1 MKFCGRN
8 RLQNERGAL
17 MKRTFGRFMS
27 LLLVLAMVLAMVPAA
42 LAANQA
48 YSVEPDSTIKIK
60 TSITGFT
67 VTNWES
73 SDESV
78 ATVAAVSG
86 SKTEAIVT
94 GKKASNTAIR
104 ITATGTLA
112 NGRSHSE
119 YFTVYVRDAYTL
131 TLALSNSNINGTVAL
146 NQGDT
151 RTLTATVTVGSS
163 GVSAGNLANCE
174 VHFTSD
180 NDAISVTPAS
190 AKVTASTVGNYTTYK
205 VEATVKAEKVG
216 GATLTAQVWYQGK
229 DGMKPSTS
237 ATATKTIGFRV
248 SGAATISVTLPTAQ
262 QVLSLEAGGTSATL
276 QPKVTGYSGT
286 AQPKLLYLYD
296 TTGDTTGNY
305 LYVRPNATTTSATVE
320 PYKACDATNI
330 YICIES
336 YNIGKTYNDVKDDP
350 EHSITGSY
358 AVCTVSIKNKGMA
371 VTALEVRN
379 DQSVTVTDID
389 GKTTTTRLQTQLD
402 SGAMVFGLQDS
413 NYNHDKNGTNI
424 KNSNLIFT
432 ELTLTARIKAPD
444 TLLNSETDRKNAY
457 SRIEW
462 TSSAPT
468 VAKVSETNSDKDSA
482 TAKIKA
488 VAPGTATITAKVDG
502 NVTATYNVTVY
513 QGRAYKITEEPSIGE
528 TVGKMTDTELKAM
541 FEKESAKVE
550 IQTSIYADEVM
561 IYELPV
567 KTAEV
572 VNGTNGGKKFKYT
585 LNGLKTATKEFF
597 YNREDPNG
605 VGVTTDRQ
613 VTFSDISFSEQP
625 ANAAYKIT
633 DTIADLAMTAS
644 VSTGKIKSVVW
655 YMNSDQ
661 TTGGVDKAIQTD
673 KITDKPTNYRSV
685 LSNLK
690 QYITG
695 TGTYVFYCRVTTDDG
710 KYAETR
716 KAIITITGENHINI
730 VFNPTTVK
738 AGGTFTITGTPQEYV
753 SGKLTNVTGK
763 TYTITWSSSDENI
776 VKLSSK
782 TSTNSSPSITATA
795 KAGGQVTIKAET
807 TIGAKKYAAEVKF
820 TVTVPEADTVSLTL
834 GENETY
840 VQLDGSKLAAAV
852 KTAAKTTPSTFT
864 FESPAN
870 GTLYTSSAMSG
881 TVSTTTKYSASE
893 VSKMVYRPTRT
904 TGTHTIRY
912 AAYDGS
918 AQIATGTINVMTSAS
933 TVEYHISANEK
944 QQMVVSDFQRV
955 YGSGLSTVTFGS
967 NTDTRGALY
976 KGSTTSSGKVGSEA
990 YSVSTG
996 SNLLKNVC
1004 FIAGSTTSK
1013 YTVTI
1018 PFTANGSS
1026 GQMNG
1031 QLVVYVNDTHTL
1043 NSTGASFRS
1052 MGIANELT
1060 PDNATGSTY
1069 ITIDRIVG
1077 GKLYSAYTSIKNCTA
1092 LTSKD
1097 FGSTKFYFSGS
1108 GSLDNLY
1115 ILPLADS
1122 KSVEVSYTID
1132 GSTKGTLSFKVNQQ
1146 TASNQFT
1153 DVSGSYKWAANSV
1166 DFMYMNDIIKGN
1178 NTKNP
1183 KLFGPGAKMTRAMLV
1198 TVLYRAAGEPTVTG
1212 ITNKFT
1218 DNKQGQYYYNAV
1230 LWASNMGIVN
1240 GATATTFDPNG
1251 NVTREQIAAILY
1263 RYEGS
1268 PTVTGSLSG
1277 YPDQAQV
1284 SSFAVT
1290 AMQWAVGTGIITGV
1304 TSGGRTTLSAKGNAT
1319 RAQVA
1324 VMLHRFLTF

>member
-1 MKFCGRN
+1 
-8 RLQNERGAL
+8 
-17 MKRTFGRFMS
+17 MS

-60 TSITGFT
+60 TSIIKEGSVSWSSSDTSVAKVEGSTTEAT
-67 VTNWES
+67 VTG
-73 SDESV
+73 V
-78 ATVAAVSG
+78 
-86 SKTEAIVT
+86 
-94 GKKASNTAIR
+94 KASNTAVR
-104 ITATGTLA
+104 ITATGKV
-112 NGRSHSE
+112 NGRDYSE

-146 NQGDT
+146 NQNDT

-163 GVSAGNLANCE
+163 GGVTAGNLANCE

-180 NDAISVTPAS
+180 SDAISVSPDS

-205 VEATVKAEKVG
+205 VETTVKAEKVG
-216 GATLTAQVWYQGK
+216 GATLTAQVYYK
-229 DGMKPSTS
+229 SDKGMKPSTS

-248 SGAATISVTLPTAQ
+248 SGAATVTVTLPDAQ
-262 QVLSLEAGGTSATL
+262 KTLSLEAMGTSGTL
-276 QPKVTGYSGT
+276 QPKVSGYSGT

-296 TTGDTTGNY
+296 SEDNS
-305 LYVRPNATTTSATVE
+305 LYVRPNTATTSATVE

-330 YICIES
+330 YICIAS
-336 YNIGKTYNDVKDDP
+336 YNAGKTYKDAK
-350 EHSITGSY
+350 EGKLVGSY
-358 AVCTVSIKNKGMA
+358 AVCTVSIKNKGMS
-371 VTALEVRN
+371 VTALEVMN
-379 DQSVTVTDID
+379 SESVTYN
-389 GKTTTTRLQTQLD
+389 GKTSRLQTLLD
-402 SGAMVFGLQDS
+402 NGTMVFGLQDS
-413 NYNHDKNGTNI
+413 YYKPAVVSPMIRGT
-424 KNSNLIFT
+424 L
-432 ELTLTARIKAPD
+432 EVTARIKAPD
-444 TLLNSETDRKNAY
+444 SLLNSETDRRNAY

-462 TSSAPT
+462 TSSAPA
-468 VAKVSETNSDKDSA
+468 VAKVKTTSSDDQKAVA
-482 TAKIKA
+482 TIEA

-502 NVTATYNVTVY
+502 NVTATYSVTVY
-513 QGRAYKITEEPSIGE
+513 QGRAYLIKEEPSIGE
-528 TVGKMTDTELKAM
+528 TVGRMTDAELKSM
-541 FEKESAKVE
+541 FEQESAKVE
-550 IQTSIYADEVM
+550 IQTSIYADETA

-567 KTAEV
+567 KNASV
-572 VNGTNGGKKFKYT
+572 VTNTDGSKQFKYT
-585 LNGLKTATKEFF
+585 LDGLKTATKEFF
-597 YNREDPNG
+597 YNRNDLADA
-605 VGVTTDRQ
+605 GVTTTGK
-613 VTFSDISFSEQP
+613 VTFSDISFTEQP
-625 ANAAYKIT
+625 ANAAYKLT
-633 DTIADLAMTAS
+633 DTFADLAMTAS
-644 VSTGKIKSVVW
+644 VSTGTIKSVVW

-661 TTGGVDKAIQTD
+661 SNGADRAIYTD
-673 KITDKPTNYRSV
+673 PASKTSPMRSV
-685 LSNLK
+685 LSNIK

-695 TGTYVFYCRVTTDDG
+695 TGTYVFYCRVTTSDG

-716 KAIITITGENHINI
+716 KASITITGENHIEI
-730 VFNPTTVK
+730 TFKPTAVK
-738 AGGTFTITGTPQEYV
+738 AGETFTITGVPQEYV
-753 SGKLTNVTGK
+753 NGKLTNVTGK
-763 TYTITWSSSDENI
+763 TYTITWTSSDENI

-782 TSTNSSPSITATA
+782 ISTNSSPAVTATA

-807 TIGAKKYAAEVKF
+807 TIGAKKYAAEKVF
-820 TVTVPEADTVSLTL
+820 TVTVPEAANVALTL
-834 GENETY
+834 GENDTY
-840 VQLDGSKLAAAV
+840 VLLDGSKIAAAV
-852 KTAAKTTPSTFT
+852 KGAAKTTPSTFT

-918 AQIATGTINVMTSAS
+918 AQIATGTIIVMTSAS

-944 QQMVVSDFQRV
+944 QQMSVSDFQRV

-976 KGSTTSSGKVGSEA
+976 KGSTTSSGKVGSES

-996 SNLLKNVC
+996 SNLLKNVY

-1018 PFTANGSS
+1018 PFTASGSS

-1097 FGSTKFYFSGS
+1097 LGSTKFYFTGS
-1108 GSLDNLY
+1108 NSLDSLY
-1115 ILPLADS
+1115 VLPLADS
-1122 KSVEVSYTID
+1122 KSVEISYTID
-1132 GSTKGTLSFKVNQQ
+1132 GSTKGTLSFSVNQQ

-1198 TVLYRAAGEPTVTG
+1198 TVLYRAAGEPSVTG

-1218 DNKQGQYYYNAV
+1218 DNKQGKYYYNAV
-1230 LWASNMGIVN
+1230 LWASNKGIVN
-1240 GATATTFDPNG
+1240 GATATTFDPDG
-1251 NVTREQIAAILY
+1251 NITREQIAAILY
-1263 RYEGS
+1263 RYAGS
-1268 PTVTGSLSG
+1268 PSVTGSLSG
-1277 YPDQAQV
+1277 YSDQAQV

-1290 AMQWAVGTGIITGV
+1290 AMQWAVGSGIITGV
-1304 TSGGRTTLSAKGNAT
+1304 TSGGKTTLSAKGNAT

-1324 VMLHRFLTF
+1324 VMLHRFLTFE

>member
-1 MKFCGRN
+1 
-8 RLQNERGAL
+8 
-17 MKRTFGRFMS
+17 MS

-216 GATLTAQVWYQGK
+216 GATLTAQVWYKGK

-371 VTALEVRN
+371 VTALEVMN
-379 DQSVTVTDID
+379 NESVTIKDAN
-389 GKTTTTRLQTQLD
+389 GKDKKVRLQTLLD
-402 SGAMVFGLQDS
+402 NGTMVLGLQDT
-413 NYNHDKNGTNI
+413 NYKYKVDGKDGPET
-424 KNSNLIFT
+424 KTVSSTLIRDD
-432 ELTLTARIKAPD
+432 LTLTARIKAPD

-528 TVGKMTDTELKAM
+528 TVGKMTQTELEALFK
-541 FEKESAKVE
+541 KESAKVE
-550 IQTSIYADEVM
+550 IQTSIYSDEVM

-567 KTAEV
+567 KTAKA
-572 VNGTNGGKKFKYT
+572 NGSDAAGYTFTYT

-597 YNREDPNG
+597 YNRSDPDDS
-605 VGVTTDRQ
+605 GVTTTGK

-763 TYTITWSSSDENI
+763 TYTITWTSSDENI

-834 GENETY
+834 GENDTY

-852 KTAAKTTPSTFT
+852 KTAAKVTPSTFT

-918 AQIATGTINVMTSAS
+918 AQIATGTINVVTSAS

-944 QQMVVSDFQRV
+944 QQMIVSDFQRV
-955 YGSGLSTVTFGS
+955 YGSGLSTVTFGTNS
-967 NTDTRGALY
+967 DNRGALY

-1069 ITIDRIVG
+1069 ITIDRVVG
-1077 GKLYSAYTSIKNCTA
+1077 GKLYSSYTSIKNCTA

-1146 TASNQFT
+1146 TASSQFT

>member
-1 MKFCGRN
+1 
-8 RLQNERGAL
+8 
-17 MKRTFGRFMS
+17 MS

-305 LYVRPNATTTSATVE
+305 LYVRPNATTSSATVE

-336 YNIGKTYNDVKDDP
+336 YNIGKTYKDVKDDP
-350 EHSITGSY
+350 EHLITGSY

-371 VTALEVRN
+371 VTSIEVMNN
-379 DQSVTVTDID
+379 DSVKYN
-389 GKTTTTRLQTQLD
+389 GKDSRLQTLLD
-402 SGAMVFGLQDS
+402 NGTMVFGLQDS
-413 NYNHDKNGTNI
+413 YYKPAV
-424 KNSNLIFT
+424 KSALIRD
-432 ELTLTARIKAPD
+432 ELKLTARIKAPD
-444 TLLNSETDRKNAY
+444 SLLASAADLKNAY

-462 TSSAPT
+462 TSSAPA
-468 VAKVSETNSDKDSA
+468 VAKVGTTDSDGTSA
-482 TAKIKA
+482 TATIVP
-488 VAPGTATITAKVDG
+488 VAAGTATITAKVDG

-763 TYTITWSSSDENI
+763 TYTITWTSSDENI

-820 TVTVPEADTVSLTL
+820 TVTVPEADTVSVTL

-840 VQLDGSKLAAAV
+840 VLLDGSKLAAAV

-904 TGTHTIRY
+904 TGTHIIRY

-955 YGSGLSTVTFGS
+955 YGSGLSSVTFGTNS
-967 NTDTRGALY
+967 NSHGALY

-996 SNLLKNVC
+996 SNLLKNVY

-1069 ITIDRIVG
+1069 ITIDRVVG
-1077 GKLYSAYTSIKNCTA
+1077 GKLYSSYTSIKNCTA

-1146 TASNQFT
+1146 TASSQFT

>member
-1 MKFCGRN
+1 
-8 RLQNERGAL
+8 

-163 GVSAGNLANCE
+163 GVTAGNLANCE

-296 TTGDTTGNY
+296 TKDNN
-305 LYVRPNATTTSATVE
+305 LYVRPNASTTSATVE
-320 PYKACDATNI
+320 PYKACDATKI
-330 YICIES
+330 YICIAD
-336 YNIGKTYNDVKDDP
+336 YNAGLTYAKIDQTNP
-350 EHSITGSY
+350 SASIEGSY

-371 VTALEVRN
+371 VTSIEVMN
-379 DQSVTVTDID
+379 NESVKYN
-389 GKTTTTRLQTQLD
+389 GKDSRLQTLLD
-402 SGAMVFGLQDS
+402 NGTMVFGLQDS
-413 NYNHDKNGTNI
+413 YYKPAV
-424 KNSNLIFT
+424 KSALIRD
-432 ELTLTARIKAPD
+432 ELILTARIKAPD
-444 TLLNSETDRKNAY
+444 SLLASAADLKNAY

-462 TSSAPT
+462 TSSAPA
-468 VAKVSETNSDKDSA
+468 VAKVGTTDSDGTSA
-482 TAKIKA
+482 TATIVP
-488 VAPGTATITAKVDG
+488 VAAGTATITAKVDG

-528 TVGKMTDTELKAM
+528 TVGKMTQTELEALFK
-541 FEKESAKVE
+541 KESAKVE
-550 IQTSIYADEVM
+550 IQTSIYSDEVM

-567 KTAEV
+567 KTAKA
-572 VNGTNGGKKFKYT
+572 NGSDAAGYTFTYT

-597 YNREDPNG
+597 YNRSDPDDS
-605 VGVTTDRQ
+605 GVTTTGK
-613 VTFSDISFSEQP
+613 VTFSDISFTEQP

-673 KITDKPTNYRSV
+673 KITDTPTNYRSV

-852 KTAAKTTPSTFT
+852 KTAAKVTPSTFT

-918 AQIATGTINVMTSAS
+918 AQIATGTINVVTSAS

-996 SNLLKNVC
+996 SNLLKNVY

-1069 ITIDRIVG
+1069 ITIDRVVG
-1077 GKLYSAYTSIKNCTA
+1077 GKLYSSYTSIKNCTA

>member
-1 MKFCGRN
+1 
-8 RLQNERGAL
+8 
-17 MKRTFGRFMS
+17 MS

-229 DGMKPSTS
+229 GGMKPSTS

-296 TTGDTTGNY
+296 TKDNN
-305 LYVRPNATTTSATVE
+305 LYVRPNASTTSATVE

-336 YNIGKTYNDVKDDP
+336 YNIGKTYNKVKDDP

-462 TSSAPT
+462 TSSTPT

-502 NVTATYNVTVY
+502 NVTATYAVTVY
-513 QGRAYKITEEPSIGE
+513 QGRAFRVTEEPSIGE

-605 VGVTTDRQ
+605 IGVTTDRQ

-730 VFNPTTVK
+730 VFKPTTAK
-738 AGGTFTITGTPQEYV
+738 AGETFTITGTPQEYV

-852 KTAAKTTPSTFT
+852 KTAAKVTPSTFT

-881 TVSTTTKYSASE
+881 TVSTTTKYSVSE

-944 QQMVVSDFQRV
+944 QQMIVSDFQRV
-955 YGSGLSTVTFGS
+955 YGSGLSTVTFGTNS
-967 NTDTRGALY
+967 DNRGALY

-996 SNLLKNVC
+996 SNLLKNVY

-1052 MGIANELT
+1052 MGIAGELT
-1060 PDNATGSTY
+1060 PENATGSTY

-1077 GKLYSAYTSIKNCTA
+1077 GKLYSAYTSIKSCTA

-1146 TASNQFT
+1146 TASSQFT

>member
-1 MKFCGRN
+1 
-8 RLQNERGAL
+8 

-48 YSVEPDSTIKIK
+48 YSVEPDSTI
-60 TSITGFT
+60 TLTTTYTFT
-67 VTNWES
+67 EATWTS
-73 SDESV
+73 SDS
-78 ATVAAVSG
+78 TVAKIESNTATTAVIKG
-86 SKTEAIVT
+86 V
-94 GKKASNTAIR
+94 KASNTAIR
-104 ITATGTLA
+104 ITATGKV
-112 NGRSHSE
+112 NGRDYSE

-131 TLALSNSNINGTVAL
+131 TLALSNSNINGAVAL

-151 RTLTATVTVGSS
+151 RTLTATVTVGTGS

-180 NDAISVTPAS
+180 NDAISVKPAS

-216 GATLTAQVWYQGK
+216 GATLTAQVYYQK
-229 DGMKPSTS
+229 SDGSMTPSTS

-296 TTGDTTGNY
+296 TKDNN
-305 LYVRPNATTTSATVE
+305 LYVRPNASTTSATVE

-336 YNIGKTYNDVKDDP
+336 YNIGKTYNNVKDDP

-567 KTAEV
+567 KSADV
-572 VNGTNGGKKFKYT
+572 VPGENGGKKFKYT

-605 VGVTTDRQ
+605 TGVTTDKQ

-633 DTIADLAMTAS
+633 DTIADLVMTAS

-673 KITDKPTNYRSV
+673 KITDKLTNYRSV

-763 TYTITWSSSDENI
+763 TYTITWTSSDENI

-834 GENETY
+834 GENDTY
-840 VQLDGSKLAAAV
+840 VLLDGSKLAAAV
-852 KTAAKTTPSTFT
+852 KTAAKVTPSTFT

-918 AQIATGTINVMTSAS
+918 AQIATGTINVVTSAS

-944 QQMVVSDFQRV
+944 QQMIVSDFQRV
-955 YGSGLSTVTFGS
+955 YGSGLSTVTFGTNS
-967 NTDTRGALY
+967 DNRGALY

-1018 PFTANGSS
+1018 PFTASGSS

-1052 MGIANELT
+1052 MGIAGELT
-1060 PDNATGSTY
+1060 PENATGSTY
-1069 ITIDRIVG
+1069 ITIDRVVG
-1077 GKLYSAYTSIKNCTA
+1077 GKLYSSYTSIKSCTA

>member
-1 MKFCGRN
+1 
-8 RLQNERGAL
+8 

-42 LAANQA
+42 LAANA
-48 YSVEPDSTIKIK
+48 YSVEPDSTITLTTTYTFTEATWTSSDSTVAKI
-60 TSITGFT
+60 
-67 VTNWES
+67 ES
-73 SDESV
+73 ST
-78 ATVAAVSG
+78 ATTAVIKG
-86 SKTEAIVT
+86 V
-94 GKKASNTAIR
+94 KASTTAIR
-104 ITATGTLA
+104 ITATGKV
-112 NGRSHSE
+112 NGRDYSE

-163 GVSAGNLANCE
+163 GVTAGNLANCE

-190 AKVTASTVGNYTTYK
+190 AKVTASTVGHYTTYK

-296 TTGDTTGNY
+296 TKDNN
-305 LYVRPNATTTSATVE
+305 LYVRPNASTTSATVE

-468 VAKVSETNSDKDSA
+468 VTKVSETNSDKDSA

-528 TVGKMTDTELKAM
+528 TVGKMTQTELEALFK
-541 FEKESAKVE
+541 KESAKVE
-550 IQTSIYADEVM
+550 IQTSIYSDEVM

-567 KTAEV
+567 KTAKA
-572 VNGTNGGKKFKYT
+572 NGSDAAGYTFTYT

-597 YNREDPNG
+597 YNRSDPDDS
-605 VGVTTDRQ
+605 GVTTTGK
-613 VTFSDISFSEQP
+613 VTFSDISFTEQP

-763 TYTITWSSSDENI
+763 TYTIIWSSSDENI

-820 TVTVPEADTVSLTL
+820 TVTVPEADTVSVTL
-834 GENETY
+834 GENDTY
-840 VQLDGSKLAAAV
+840 VLLDGSKLAAAV
-852 KTAAKTTPSTFT
+852 KTAAKVTPSTFT

-870 GTLYTSSAMSG
+870 GTLYTTSAMSG

-1052 MGIANELT
+1052 MGIAGELT
-1060 PDNATGSTY
+1060 PENATGSTY
-1069 ITIDRIVG
+1069 ITIDRVVG
-1077 GKLYSAYTSIKNCTA
+1077 GKLYSSYTSIKHCTA

>member
-1 MKFCGRN
+1 
-8 RLQNERGAL
+8 
-17 MKRTFGRFMS
+17 MS

-163 GVSAGNLANCE
+163 GVTAGNLANCE

-296 TTGDTTGNY
+296 TKDNN
-305 LYVRPNATTTSATVE
+305 LYVRPNASTTSATVE
-320 PYKACDATNI
+320 PYKACDATKI
-330 YICIES
+330 YICIAD
-336 YNIGKTYNDVKDDP
+336 YNAGLTYAKIDQTNP
-350 EHSITGSY
+350 SASIEGSY

-605 VGVTTDRQ
+605 TGVTTDRQ

-763 TYTITWSSSDENI
+763 TYTITWTSSDENI

-852 KTAAKTTPSTFT
+852 KTAAKVTPSTFT

-918 AQIATGTINVMTSAS
+918 AQIATGTINVVTSAS

-1052 MGIANELT
+1052 MGIAGELT
-1060 PDNATGSTY
+1060 PENATGSTY
-1069 ITIDRIVG
+1069 ITIDRVVG

>member
-1 MKFCGRN
+1 
-8 RLQNERGAL
+8 

-27 LLLVLAMVLAMVPAA
+27 LLLVLTMVLAMVPAA

-94 GKKASNTAIR
+94 GKKASNTAVR

-371 VTALEVRN
+371 VTALEVMN
-379 DQSVTVTDID
+379 NESVTIKDAN
-389 GKTTTTRLQTQLD
+389 GKDKKVRLQTLLD
-402 SGAMVFGLQDS
+402 NGTMVFGLLDS
-413 NYNHDKNGTNI
+413 YYKPAV
-424 KNSNLIFT
+424 KSALIRD
-432 ELTLTARIKAPD
+432 ELILTARIKAPD
-444 TLLNSETDRKNAY
+444 SLLASAADLKNAY

-462 TSSAPT
+462 TSSAPA
-468 VAKVSETNSDKDSA
+468 VAKVGTTESDGTSA
-482 TAKIKA
+482 TATIVP
-488 VAPGTATITAKVDG
+488 VAAGTATITAKVDG

-541 FEKESAKVE
+541 FEKETAKVE
-550 IQTSIYADEVM
+550 IQTSIYDDEVM

-567 KTAEV
+567 KSAEV
-572 VNGTNGGKKFKYT
+572 VSGSTANSRKFKYT

-597 YNREDPNG
+597 YNRSKPDGESVQTSNE
-605 VGVTTDRQ
+605 
-613 VTFSDISFSEQP
+613 VTFSDISFTEQP
-625 ANAAYKIT
+625 ANASYKLT
-633 DTIADLAMTAS
+633 DTIADLAMSAS
-644 VSTGKIKSVVW
+644 VSTSTIKSVVW

-673 KITDKPTNYRSV
+673 KITDKLTNYRSV

-763 TYTITWSSSDENI
+763 TYTITWTSSDESI

-834 GENETY
+834 GENDTY
-840 VQLDGSKLAAAV
+840 VLLDGSKLAAAV

-918 AQIATGTINVMTSAS
+918 AQIATGTINVVTSAS

-955 YGSGLSTVTFGS
+955 YGSGLSTVTFGTNS
-967 NTDTRGALY
+967 DNRGALY

-1069 ITIDRIVG
+1069 ITIDRVVG
-1077 GKLYSAYTSIKNCTA
+1077 GKLYSSYTSIKNCTA

>member
-1 MKFCGRN
+1 
-8 RLQNERGAL
+8 

-42 LAANQA
+42 LAANA
-48 YSVEPDSTIKIK
+48 YSVEPDSTITLTTTYTFTEATWTSSDSTVAKI
-60 TSITGFT
+60 
-67 VTNWES
+67 ES
-73 SDESV
+73 ST
-78 ATVAAVSG
+78 ATTAVIKG
-86 SKTEAIVT
+86 V
-94 GKKASNTAIR
+94 KASTTAIR
-104 ITATGTLA
+104 ITATGKV
-112 NGRSHSE
+112 NGRDYSE

-163 GVSAGNLANCE
+163 GVTAGNLANCE

-190 AKVTASTVGNYTTYK
+190 AKVTASTVGHYTTYK

-296 TTGDTTGNY
+296 TKDNN
-305 LYVRPNATTTSATVE
+305 LYVRPNASTTSATVE
-320 PYKACDATNI
+320 PYKACDATKI
-330 YICIES
+330 YICIAD
-336 YNIGKTYNDVKDDP
+336 YNASLTYARINQTNP
-350 EHSITGSY
+350 SASIEGSY

-371 VTALEVRN
+371 VTSIEVMN
-379 DQSVTVTDID
+379 NESVSYN
-389 GKTTTTRLQTQLD
+389 GKTSRLQTLLD
-402 SGAMVFGLQDS
+402 NGTMVFGLQDS
-413 NYNHDKNGTNI
+413 YYKPAVKST
-424 KNSNLIFT
+424 LIRD
-432 ELTLTARIKAPD
+432 ELKLTARIKAPD
-444 TLLNSETDRKNAY
+444 SLLASAADLKNAY

-462 TSSAPT
+462 TSSAPA
-468 VAKVSETNSDKDSA
+468 VAKVGTTESGGTSA
-482 TAKIKA
+482 TATIVP
-488 VAPGTATITAKVDG
+488 VAAGTATITAKVDG

-528 TVGKMTDTELKAM
+528 TVGKMTQTELEALFK
-541 FEKESAKVE
+541 KESAKVE
-550 IQTSIYADEVM
+550 IQTSIYSDEVM

-567 KTAEV
+567 KTAKA
-572 VNGTNGGKKFKYT
+572 NGSDAAGYTFTYT

-597 YNREDPNG
+597 YNRSDPDDS
-605 VGVTTDRQ
+605 GVTTTGK
-613 VTFSDISFSEQP
+613 VTFSDISFTEQP
-625 ANAAYKIT
+625 ANASYKLT
-633 DTIADLAMTAS
+633 DTIADLAMSAS
-644 VSTGKIKSVVW
+644 VSTSTIKSVVW

-763 TYTITWSSSDENI
+763 TYTITWTSSDENI

-834 GENETY
+834 GENDTY
-840 VQLDGSKLAAAV
+840 VLLDGSKLAAAV
-852 KTAAKTTPSTFT
+852 KTAAKVTPSTFT

-870 GTLYTSSAMSG
+870 GTLYTTSAMSG

-918 AQIATGTINVMTSAS
+918 AQIATGTINVVTSAS

-955 YGSGLSTVTFGS
+955 YGSGLSTVTFGTNS
-967 NTDTRGALY
+967 DNRGALY

-1069 ITIDRIVG
+1069 ITIDRVVG

-1146 TASNQFT
+1146 TASSQFT

>member
-1 MKFCGRN
+1 
-8 RLQNERGAL
+8 

-48 YSVEPDSTIKIK
+48 YSVEPGSTITLTTTYTFTEATWTSSDSTVAKIESNNATTAVIK
-60 TSITGFT
+60 G
-67 VTNWES
+67 V
-73 SDESV
+73 
-78 ATVAAVSG
+78 
-86 SKTEAIVT
+86 
-94 GKKASNTAIR
+94 KASNTAIR
-104 ITATGTLA
+104 ITATGKV
-112 NGRSHSE
+112 NGRDYSE

-163 GVSAGNLANCE
+163 GVTAGNLANCE

-216 GATLTAQVWYQGK
+216 GATLTAQVYYQK
-229 DGMKPSTS
+229 SDGEMTPSTS

-296 TTGDTTGNY
+296 TKDNN
-305 LYVRPNATTTSATVE
+305 LYVRPNASTTSATVE
-320 PYKACDATNI
+320 PYKACDATKI
-330 YICIES
+330 YICIAD
-336 YNIGKTYNDVKDDP
+336 YNAGLTYAQIDQTNP
-350 EHSITGSY
+350 SASIKGSY

-605 VGVTTDRQ
+605 TGVTTDRQ

-852 KTAAKTTPSTFT
+852 KTAAKVTPSTFT

-870 GTLYTSSAMSG
+870 GTLYTTSAMSG

-918 AQIATGTINVMTSAS
+918 AQIATGTINVVTSAS

-955 YGSGLSTVTFGS
+955 YGSGLSTVTFGTNS
-967 NTDTRGALY
+967 DNRGALY

-1069 ITIDRIVG
+1069 ITIDRVVG
-1077 GKLYSAYTSIKNCTA
+1077 GKLYSSYTSIKNCTA

-1146 TASNQFT
+1146 TASSQFT

>member
-1 MKFCGRN
+1 
-8 RLQNERGAL
+8 

-48 YSVEPDSTIKIK
+48 YSVEPDSTITLTTTYTFTEATWTSSDSTVAKI
-60 TSITGFT
+60 
-67 VTNWES
+67 ES
-73 SDESV
+73 ST
-78 ATVAAVSG
+78 ATTAVIKG
-86 SKTEAIVT
+86 V
-94 GKKASNTAIR
+94 KASTTAIR
-104 ITATGTLA
+104 ITATGKV
-112 NGRSHSE
+112 NGRDYSE

-163 GVSAGNLANCE
+163 GVTAGNLANCE

-190 AKVTASTVGNYTTYK
+190 AKVTASTVGHYTTYK

-216 GATLTAQVWYQGK
+216 GATLTAQVYYQK
-229 DGMKPSTS
+229 SDGSMTPSTS

-296 TTGDTTGNY
+296 TKDNN
-305 LYVRPNATTTSATVE
+305 LYVRPNASTTSATVE
-320 PYKACDATNI
+320 PYKACDATKI
-330 YICIES
+330 YICIAD
-336 YNIGKTYNDVKDDP
+336 YNAGLTYAKIDQTNP
-350 EHSITGSY
+350 SASIEGSY

-371 VTALEVRN
+371 VTSIEVMN
-379 DQSVTVTDID
+379 NESVKYN
-389 GKTTTTRLQTQLD
+389 GKDSRLQTLLD
-402 SGAMVFGLQDS
+402 NGTMVFGLQDS
-413 NYNHDKNGTNI
+413 YYKPAV
-424 KNSNLIFT
+424 KSALIRD
-432 ELTLTARIKAPD
+432 ELILTARIKAPD
-444 TLLNSETDRKNAY
+444 SLLASAADLKNAY

-462 TSSAPT
+462 TSSAPA
-468 VAKVSETNSDKDSA
+468 VAKVGTTDSDGTSA
-482 TAKIKA
+482 TATIVP
-488 VAPGTATITAKVDG
+488 VAAGTATITAKVDG

-567 KTAEV
+567 KSADV
-572 VNGTNGGKKFKYT
+572 VPGENGGKKFKYT

-605 VGVTTDRQ
+605 IGVTTDKQ
-613 VTFSDISFSEQP
+613 VTFSDISFPEQP
-625 ANAAYKIT
+625 VTAAYKIT

-763 TYTITWSSSDENI
+763 TYTIIWSSSDENI

-1069 ITIDRIVG
+1069 ITIDRVVG
-1077 GKLYSAYTSIKNCTA
+1077 GKLYSSYTSIKHCTA

-1146 TASNQFT
+1146 TASSQFT

>member
-1 MKFCGRN
+1 
-8 RLQNERGAL
+8 

-42 LAANQA
+42 LAANA
-48 YSVEPDSTIKIK
+48 YSVEPDSTITLTTTYTFTEATWTSSDSTVAKI
-60 TSITGFT
+60 
-67 VTNWES
+67 ES
-73 SDESV
+73 ST
-78 ATVAAVSG
+78 ATTAVIKG
-86 SKTEAIVT
+86 V
-94 GKKASNTAIR
+94 KASTTAIR
-104 ITATGTLA
+104 ITATGKV
-112 NGRSHSE
+112 NGRDYSE

-163 GVSAGNLANCE
+163 GVTAGNLANCE

-190 AKVTASTVGNYTTYK
+190 AKVTASTVGHYTTYK

-276 QPKVTGYSGT
+276 QPKLTGYSGT

-296 TTGDTTGNY
+296 TKDNN
-305 LYVRPNATTTSATVE
+305 LYVRPNASTTSATVE
-320 PYKACDATNI
+320 PYKACDATKI
-330 YICIES
+330 YICIAD
-336 YNIGKTYNDVKDDP
+336 YNASLTYAKINQTNP
-350 EHSITGSY
+350 SASIEGSY

-605 VGVTTDRQ
+605 TGVTTDRQ

-834 GENETY
+834 GENDTY
-840 VQLDGSKLAAAV
+840 VMLDGSKLAAAV

-881 TVSTTTKYSASE
+881 TVSTTTKYSVSE

-918 AQIATGTINVMTSAS
+918 AQIATGTINVVTSAS

-1052 MGIANELT
+1052 MGIAGELT
-1060 PDNATGSTY
+1060 PENATGSTY
-1069 ITIDRIVG
+1069 ITIDRVVG

>member
-1 MKFCGRN
+1 
-8 RLQNERGAL
+8 
-17 MKRTFGRFMS
+17 MS

-48 YSVEPDSTIKIK
+48 YSVEPGSTITLTTTYTFTEATWTSSDSTVAKIESNTATTAVIK
-60 TSITGFT
+60 G
-67 VTNWES
+67 V
-73 SDESV
+73 
-78 ATVAAVSG
+78 
-86 SKTEAIVT
+86 
-94 GKKASNTAIR
+94 KASTTAIR
-104 ITATGTLA
+104 ITATGKV
-112 NGRSHSE
+112 NGRDYSE

-131 TLALSNSNINGTVAL
+131 TLALSNSSINGTVAL

-163 GVSAGNLANCE
+163 GVTAGNLANCE

-190 AKVTASTVGNYTTYK
+190 AKVTASTVGHYTTYK

-216 GATLTAQVWYQGK
+216 GATLTAQVYYQK
-229 DGMKPSTS
+229 SDGSMTPSTS

-296 TTGDTTGNY
+296 TKDNN
-305 LYVRPNATTTSATVE
+305 LYVRPNASTTSATVE
-320 PYKACDATNI
+320 PYKACDATKI
-330 YICIES
+330 YICIAD
-336 YNIGKTYNDVKDDP
+336 YNAGLTYAKIDQTNP
-350 EHSITGSY
+350 SASIEGSY

-371 VTALEVRN
+371 VTSIEVMN
-379 DQSVTVTDID
+379 NESVKYN
-389 GKTTTTRLQTQLD
+389 GKDSRLQTLLD
-402 SGAMVFGLQDS
+402 NGTMVFGLQDS
-413 NYNHDKNGTNI
+413 YYKSAV
-424 KNSNLIFT
+424 KSALIRD
-432 ELTLTARIKAPD
+432 ELKLTARIKAPD
-444 TLLNSETDRKNAY
+444 SLLASAADLKNAY

-462 TSSAPT
+462 TSSAPA
-468 VAKVSETNSDKDSA
+468 VAKVGTTDSDGTSA
-482 TAKIKA
+482 TATIVP
-488 VAPGTATITAKVDG
+488 VAAGTATITAKVDG

-528 TVGKMTDTELKAM
+528 TVGKMTQTELEALFK
-541 FEKESAKVE
+541 KESAKVE
-550 IQTSIYADEVM
+550 IQTSIYSDEVM

-567 KTAEV
+567 KTAKA
-572 VNGTNGGKKFKYT
+572 NGSDAAGYTFTYT

-597 YNREDPNG
+597 YNRSDPDDS
-605 VGVTTDRQ
+605 GVTTTGK
-613 VTFSDISFSEQP
+613 VTFSDISFTEQP

-763 TYTITWSSSDENI
+763 TYTIIWSSSDENI

-834 GENETY
+834 GENDTY

-852 KTAAKTTPSTFT
+852 KTAAKVTPSTFT

-918 AQIATGTINVMTSAS
+918 AQIATGTINVVTSAS

-967 NTDTRGALY
+967 NSNSYGALY

-1146 TASNQFT
+1146 TASSQFN

>member
-1 MKFCGRN
+1 
-8 RLQNERGAL
+8 
-17 MKRTFGRFMS
+17 MS

-305 LYVRPNATTTSATVE
+305 LYVRPNATTSSATVE

-371 VTALEVRN
+371 VTSIEVMNN
-379 DQSVTVTDID
+379 DSVKYN
-389 GKTTTTRLQTQLD
+389 GKDSRLQTLLD
-402 SGAMVFGLQDS
+402 NGTMVFGLQDS
-413 NYNHDKNGTNI
+413 YYKPAV
-424 KNSNLIFT
+424 KSALIRD
-432 ELTLTARIKAPD
+432 ELKLTARIKAPD
-444 TLLNSETDRKNAY
+444 SLLASAADLKNAY

-462 TSSAPT
+462 TSSAPA
-468 VAKVSETNSDKDSA
+468 VAKVGTTDSDGTSA
-482 TAKIKA
+482 TATIVP
-488 VAPGTATITAKVDG
+488 VAAGTATITAKVDG

-541 FEKESAKVE
+541 FEKETAKVE
-550 IQTSIYADEVM
+550 IQTSIYDDEVM

-605 VGVTTDRQ
+605 TGVTTDRQ

-852 KTAAKTTPSTFT
+852 KTAAKVTPSTFT

-870 GTLYTSSAMSG
+870 GTLYTTSAMSG

-944 QQMVVSDFQRV
+944 QQMIVSDFQRV
-955 YGSGLSTVTFGS
+955 YGSGLSTVTFGTNS
-967 NTDTRGALY
+967 DNRGALY

-996 SNLLKNVC
+996 SNLLKNVY

-1069 ITIDRIVG
+1069 ITIDRVVG
-1077 GKLYSAYTSIKNCTA
+1077 GKLYSSYTSIKNCTA

>member
-1 MKFCGRN
+1 
-8 RLQNERGAL
+8 

-163 GVSAGNLANCE
+163 GVTAGNLANCE

-296 TTGDTTGNY
+296 TKDNN
-305 LYVRPNATTTSATVE
+305 LYVRPNASTTSATVE
-320 PYKACDATNI
+320 PYKACDATKI
-330 YICIES
+330 YICIAD
-336 YNIGKTYNDVKDDP
+336 YNAGLTYAKIDQTNP
-350 EHSITGSY
+350 SASIEGSY

-371 VTALEVRN
+371 VTSIEVMN
-379 DQSVTVTDID
+379 NESVSYN
-389 GKTTTTRLQTQLD
+389 GKTSRLQTLLD
-402 SGAMVFGLQDS
+402 NGTMVFGLQDS
-413 NYNHDKNGTNI
+413 YYKPAV
-424 KNSNLIFT
+424 KSALIRD
-432 ELTLTARIKAPD
+432 ELILTARIKAPD
-444 TLLNSETDRKNAY
+444 SLLASAADLKNAY

-462 TSSAPT
+462 TSSAPA
-468 VAKVSETNSDKDSA
+468 VAKVGTTDSDGTSA
-482 TAKIKA
+482 TATIVP
-488 VAPGTATITAKVDG
+488 VAAGTATITAKVDG

-763 TYTITWSSSDENI
+763 TYTITWTSSDESI

-918 AQIATGTINVMTSAS
+918 AQIATGTINVVTSAS

-1052 MGIANELT
+1052 MGIAGELT
-1060 PDNATGSTY
+1060 PENATGSTY
-1069 ITIDRIVG
+1069 ITIDRVVG

>member
-1 MKFCGRN
+1 
-8 RLQNERGAL
+8 
-17 MKRTFGRFMS
+17 MS

-296 TTGDTTGNY
+296 TKDNN
-305 LYVRPNATTTSATVE
+305 LYVRPNASTTSATVE
-320 PYKACDATNI
+320 PYKACDATKI
-330 YICIES
+330 YICIAD
-336 YNIGKTYNDVKDDP
+336 YNAGLTYAKIDQTNP
-350 EHSITGSY
+350 SASIEGSY

-371 VTALEVRN
+371 VTSIEVMN
-379 DQSVTVTDID
+379 NESVSYN
-389 GKTTTTRLQTQLD
+389 GKTSRLQTLLD
-402 SGAMVFGLQDS
+402 NGTMVFGLQDS
-413 NYNHDKNGTNI
+413 YYKPTV
-424 KNSNLIFT
+424 KSALIRD
-432 ELTLTARIKAPD
+432 ELKLTARIKAPD
-444 TLLNSETDRKNAY
+444 SLLASAADLKNAY

-462 TSSAPT
+462 TSSAPA
-468 VAKVSETNSDKDSA
+468 VAKVGTTESDGTSA
-482 TAKIKA
+482 TATIVP
-488 VAPGTATITAKVDG
+488 VAAGTATITAKVDG

-541 FEKESAKVE
+541 FEKETAKVE

-567 KTAEV
+567 KSADV
-572 VNGTNGGKKFKYT
+572 VPGENGGKKFKYT

-597 YNREDPNG
+597 YNREDPNST
-605 VGVTTDRQ
+605 GVTTDKQ

-730 VFNPTTVK
+730 VFKPTTAK
-738 AGGTFTITGTPQEYV
+738 AGETFTITGTPQEYV

-763 TYTITWSSSDENI
+763 TYTITWTSSDENI

-834 GENETY
+834 GENDTY

-852 KTAAKTTPSTFT
+852 KTAAKVTPSTFT

-918 AQIATGTINVMTSAS
+918 AQIATGTINVVTSAS

-955 YGSGLSTVTFGS
+955 YGSGLSTVTFGTNS
-967 NTDTRGALY
+967 DNRGALY

-1069 ITIDRIVG
+1069 ITIDRVVG

-1146 TASNQFT
+1146 TASSQFT

>member
-1 MKFCGRN
+1 
-8 RLQNERGAL
+8 
-17 MKRTFGRFMS
+17 MS

-296 TTGDTTGNY
+296 TKDNN
-305 LYVRPNATTTSATVE
+305 LYVRPNASTTSATVE

-605 VGVTTDRQ
+605 TGVTTDRQ

-763 TYTITWSSSDENI
+763 TYTITWTSSDENI

-834 GENETY
+834 GENDTY
-840 VQLDGSKLAAAV
+840 VLLDGSKLAAAV

-918 AQIATGTINVMTSAS
+918 AQIATGTINVVTSAS

-944 QQMVVSDFQRV
+944 QQMIVSDFQRV
-955 YGSGLSTVTFGS
+955 YGSGLSTVTFGTNS
-967 NTDTRGALY
+967 DNRGALY

-1052 MGIANELT
+1052 MGIAGELT
-1060 PDNATGSTY
+1060 PENATGSTY

-1077 GKLYSAYTSIKNCTA
+1077 GKLYSAYTSIKSCTA

>member
-1 MKFCGRN
+1 
-8 RLQNERGAL
+8 

-163 GVSAGNLANCE
+163 GVTAGNLANCE

-296 TTGDTTGNY
+296 TKDNN
-305 LYVRPNATTTSATVE
+305 LYVRPNASTTSATVE

-502 NVTATYNVTVY
+502 NVTATYAVTVY

-605 VGVTTDRQ
+605 IGVTTDRQ

-763 TYTITWSSSDENI
+763 TYTITWTSSDENI

-852 KTAAKTTPSTFT
+852 KTAAKVTPSTFT

-918 AQIATGTINVMTSAS
+918 AQIATGTINVVTSAS

-1052 MGIANELT
+1052 MGIAGELT
-1060 PDNATGSTY
+1060 PENATGSTY
-1069 ITIDRIVG
+1069 ITIDRVVG

>member
-1 MKFCGRN
+1 
-8 RLQNERGAL
+8 
-17 MKRTFGRFMS
+17 MS

-163 GVSAGNLANCE
+163 GVTAGNLANCE

-296 TTGDTTGNY
+296 TKDNN
-305 LYVRPNATTTSATVE
+305 LYVRPNASTTSATVE

-336 YNIGKTYNDVKDDP
+336 YNIGQTYNDVKDDP
-350 EHSITGSY
+350 ERSITGSY

-502 NVTATYNVTVY
+502 NVTATYAVTVY
-513 QGRAYKITEEPSIGE
+513 QGRAFRVTEEPSIGE

-567 KTAEV
+567 KMAEV

-605 VGVTTDRQ
+605 TGVTTDKQ

-763 TYTITWSSSDENI
+763 TYTITWTSSDENI

-820 TVTVPEADTVSLTL
+820 TVTVPEADTVSVTL
-834 GENETY
+834 GENDTY

-852 KTAAKTTPSTFT
+852 KTAAKATPSTFT

-918 AQIATGTINVMTSAS
+918 AQIATGTINVVTSAS

-955 YGSGLSTVTFGS
+955 YGSGLSTVTFGTNS
-967 NTDTRGALY
+967 DNRGALY

-1132 GSTKGTLSFKVNQQ
+1132 GSTKGTMSFKVNQQ
-1146 TASNQFT
+1146 TASSQFT

>member
-1 MKFCGRN
+1 
-8 RLQNERGAL
+8 
-17 MKRTFGRFMS
+17 MS

-163 GVSAGNLANCE
+163 GVTAGNLANCE

-190 AKVTASTVGNYTTYK
+190 PKVTASTVGNYTTYK

-296 TTGDTTGNY
+296 TKDNN
-305 LYVRPNATTTSATVE
+305 LYVRPNASTTSATVE
-320 PYKACDATNI
+320 PYKACDATKI
-330 YICIES
+330 YICIAD
-336 YNIGKTYNDVKDDP
+336 YNAGLTYAKINQTNP
-350 EHSITGSY
+350 SASIEGSY

-528 TVGKMTDTELKAM
+528 TVGKMTQTELEALFK
-541 FEKESAKVE
+541 KESAKVE
-550 IQTSIYADEVM
+550 IQTSIYSDEVM

-567 KTAEV
+567 KTAKA
-572 VNGTNGGKKFKYT
+572 NGSDAAGYTFTYT

-597 YNREDPNG
+597 YNRSDPDDS
-605 VGVTTDRQ
+605 GVTTTGK
-613 VTFSDISFSEQP
+613 VTFSDISFTEQP

-763 TYTITWSSSDENI
+763 TYTITWTSSDENI

-834 GENETY
+834 GENDTY

-852 KTAAKTTPSTFT
+852 KTAAKVTPSTFT

-918 AQIATGTINVMTSAS
+918 AQIATGTINVVTSAS

-944 QQMVVSDFQRV
+944 QQMIVSDFQRV
-955 YGSGLSTVTFGS
+955 YGSGLSTVTFGTNS
-967 NTDTRGALY
+967 DNRGALY

-1077 GKLYSAYTSIKNCTA
+1077 GKLYSAYTSIKHCTA

>member
-1 MKFCGRN
+1 
-8 RLQNERGAL
+8 
-17 MKRTFGRFMS
+17 MS

-60 TSITGFT
+60 TSIIKEGSVSWSSSDTSVAKVEGSTTEAT
-67 VTNWES
+67 VTG
-73 SDESV
+73 V
-78 ATVAAVSG
+78 
-86 SKTEAIVT
+86 
-94 GKKASNTAIR
+94 KASNTAVR
-104 ITATGTLA
+104 ITATGKV
-112 NGRSHSE
+112 NGRDYSE

-151 RTLTATVTVGSS
+151 RTLTATVTVGTGS
-163 GVSAGNLANCE
+163 GVTAGNLANCE

-180 NDAISVTPAS
+180 NPSVISVSPAS
-190 AKVTASTVGNYTTYK
+190 KKVTASTVGNYTTYK
-205 VEATVKAEKVG
+205 VEATVTAAGVG
-216 GATLTAQVWYQGK
+216 GATLTAQVYYK
-229 DGMKPSTS
+229 SDDGMKPSTS
-237 ATATKTIGFRV
+237 AAATKQIGFRV
-248 SGAATISVTLPTAQ
+248 SGAATVTVTLPDAQ
-262 QVLSLEAGGTSATL
+262 KTLSLEAMGTSGTL
-276 QPKVTGYSGT
+276 QPKVSGYSGT

-296 TTGDTTGNY
+296 SEDNS
-305 LYVRPNATTTSATVE
+305 LYVRPNTATTSATVE

-330 YICIES
+330 YICIAS
-336 YNIGKTYNDVKDDP
+336 YNAGKTYKDA
-350 EHSITGSY
+350 EEGKLVGSY
-358 AVCTVSIKNKGMA
+358 AVCTVSIKNKGMS
-371 VTALEVRN
+371 VTALEVMN
-379 DQSVTVTDID
+379 SESVTYN
-389 GKTTTTRLQTQLD
+389 GKTSRLQTLLD
-402 SGAMVFGLQDS
+402 NGTMVFGLQDS
-413 NYNHDKNGTNI
+413 YYKPAVVSPMIRGT
-424 KNSNLIFT
+424 L
-432 ELTLTARIKAPD
+432 EVTARIKAPD
-444 TLLNSETDRKNAY
+444 SLLNSETDRRNAY

-462 TSSAPT
+462 TSSAPA
-468 VAKVSETNSDKDSA
+468 VAKVKTTSSDDQKAVA
-482 TAKIKA
+482 TIEA

-502 NVTATYNVTVY
+502 NVTATYSVTVY
-513 QGRAYKITEEPSIGE
+513 QGRAYRITEEPSIGE
-528 TVGKMTDTELKAM
+528 TVGRMTDAELKSM
-541 FEKESAKVE
+541 FEQESAKVE
-550 IQTSIYADEVM
+550 IQTSIYADETA

-567 KTAEV
+567 KNASV
-572 VNGTNGGKKFKYT
+572 VTNTDGSKQFKYT
-585 LNGLKTATKEFF
+585 LDGLKTATKEFF
-597 YNREDPNG
+597 YNRNDLADA
-605 VGVTTDRQ
+605 GVTTTGK
-613 VTFSDISFSEQP
+613 VTFSDISFTEQP
-625 ANAAYKIT
+625 ANAAYKLT
-633 DTIADLAMTAS
+633 DTFADLAMTAS
-644 VSTGKIKSVVW
+644 VSTGTIKSVVW

-661 TTGGVDKAIQTD
+661 SNGADRAIYTD
-673 KITDKPTNYRSV
+673 PASKTSPMRSV
-685 LSNLK
+685 LSNIK

-695 TGTYVFYCRVTTDDG
+695 TGTYVFYCRVTTSDG

-716 KAIITITGENHINI
+716 KASITITGENHIEI
-730 VFNPTTVK
+730 TFKPTAVK
-738 AGGTFTITGTPQEYV
+738 AGETFTITGVPQEYV
-753 SGKLTNVTGK
+753 NGKLTNVTGK
-763 TYTITWSSSDENI
+763 TYTITWTSSDENI

-782 TSTNSSPSITATA
+782 ISTNSSPAVTATA

-807 TIGAKKYAAEVKF
+807 TIGAKKYAAEKVF
-820 TVTVPEADTVSLTL
+820 TVTVPEAADVALTL

-870 GTLYTSSAMSG
+870 GTLYTTSAMSG

-904 TGTHTIRY
+904 TGTHTIKY

-918 AQIATGTINVMTSAS
+918 AQIATGTIIVMTSAS

-944 QQMVVSDFQRV
+944 QQMSVSDFQRV

-976 KGSTTSSGKVGSEA
+976 KGSTTSSGKVGSES

-996 SNLLKNVC
+996 SNLLKNVY

-1018 PFTANGSS
+1018 PFTASGSS

-1097 FGSTKFYFSGS
+1097 LGSTKFYFTGS
-1108 GSLDNLY
+1108 NSLDSLY
-1115 ILPLADS
+1115 VLPLADS
-1122 KSVEVSYTID
+1122 RSVEISYTID
-1132 GSTKGTLSFKVNQQ
+1132 GSTKGTLSFSVNQQ

-1198 TVLYRAAGEPTVTG
+1198 TVLYRAAGEPSVTG

-1218 DNKQGQYYYNAV
+1218 DNKQGKYYYNAV
-1230 LWASNMGIVN
+1230 LWASNKGIVN
-1240 GATATTFDPNG
+1240 GATATTFDPDG
-1251 NVTREQIAAILY
+1251 NITREQIAAILY
-1263 RYEGS
+1263 RYAGS
-1268 PTVTGSLSG
+1268 PSVTGSLSG
-1277 YPDQAQV
+1277 YSDQAQV

-1290 AMQWAVGTGIITGV
+1290 AMQWAVGSGIITGV
-1304 TSGGRTTLSAKGNAT
+1304 TSGGKTTLSAKGNAT

-1324 VMLHRFLTF
+1324 VMLHRFLTFE

>member
-1 MKFCGRN
+1 
-8 RLQNERGAL
+8 
-17 MKRTFGRFMS
+17 MS
-27 LLLVLAMVLAMVPAA
+27 LLLVLAMVLAMVPAT
-42 LAANQA
+42 LAANA
-48 YSVEPDSTIKIK
+48 YSVEPDSTI
-60 TSITGFT
+60 TLTTTYTFT
-67 VTNWES
+67 EATWTS
-73 SDESV
+73 SDS
-78 ATVAAVSG
+78 TVAEIESNTATTAVIKG
-86 SKTEAIVT
+86 V
-94 GKKASNTAIR
+94 KASNTAIR
-104 ITATGTLA
+104 ITATGKV
-112 NGRSHSE
+112 NGRDYSE

-151 RTLTATVTVGSS
+151 RTLTATVTVGTGS

-180 NDAISVTPAS
+180 NDAISVKPAS

-216 GATLTAQVWYQGK
+216 GATLMAQVYYQK
-229 DGMKPSTS
+229 SDGSMTPSTS

-296 TTGDTTGNY
+296 TKDNN
-305 LYVRPNATTTSATVE
+305 LYVRPNASTTSATVE

-444 TLLNSETDRKNAY
+444 TLLNSETDQKNAY

-502 NVTATYNVTVY
+502 NVTATYAVTVY
-513 QGRAYKITEEPSIGE
+513 QGRAFRVTEEPSIGE

-541 FEKESAKVE
+541 FEKETAKVE
-550 IQTSIYADEVM
+550 IQTSIYADETM

-567 KTAEV
+567 KSAKVVSGSTA
-572 VNGTNGGKKFKYT
+572 NSRKFKYT
-585 LNGLKTATKEFF
+585 LNGLKTATKDFF
-597 YNREDPNG
+597 YNRDDVADYG
-605 VGVTTDRQ
+605 VNTDKE

-673 KITDKPTNYRSV
+673 KITDKLTNYRSV

-763 TYTITWSSSDENI
+763 TYTITWTSSDENI

-834 GENETY
+834 GENDTY
-840 VQLDGSKLAAAV
+840 VLLDGSKLAAAV

-918 AQIATGTINVMTSAS
+918 AQIATGTINVVTSAS

-1324 VMLHRFLTF
+1324 VMLHRFLTFE

>member
-1 MKFCGRN
+1 
-8 RLQNERGAL
+8 
-17 MKRTFGRFMS
+17 MS

-163 GVSAGNLANCE
+163 GVTAGNLANCE

-296 TTGDTTGNY
+296 TKDNN
-305 LYVRPNATTTSATVE
+305 LYVRPNASTTSATVE
-320 PYKACDATNI
+320 PYKACDATKI
-330 YICIES
+330 YICIAD
-336 YNIGKTYNDVKDDP
+336 YNAGLTYAKIDQTNP
-350 EHSITGSY
+350 SASIEGSY

-763 TYTITWSSSDENI
+763 TYTITWTSSDESI

-852 KTAAKTTPSTFT
+852 KTAAKVTPSTFT

-870 GTLYTSSAMSG
+870 GTLYTTSAMSG

-918 AQIATGTINVMTSAS
+918 AQIATGTINVVTSAS

-955 YGSGLSTVTFGS
+955 YGSGLSTVTFGTNS
-967 NTDTRGALY
+967 DNRGALY

-1069 ITIDRIVG
+1069 ITIDRVVG
-1077 GKLYSAYTSIKNCTA
+1077 GKLYSSYTSIKNCTA